1 MILMNIMF
9 LNIFAFTI
17 VIIISYRHVTCL
29 LEMLHSE
36 EVESQQIVLVMSQDG
51 TRFFLLVNLIYKPR
65 HMYDV
70 RIGLKV
76 SSRPSENVGVT

>member
-1 MILMNIMF
+1 MNIMF

-51 TRFFLLVNLIYKPR
+51 TRFFLLVNLIYKSR